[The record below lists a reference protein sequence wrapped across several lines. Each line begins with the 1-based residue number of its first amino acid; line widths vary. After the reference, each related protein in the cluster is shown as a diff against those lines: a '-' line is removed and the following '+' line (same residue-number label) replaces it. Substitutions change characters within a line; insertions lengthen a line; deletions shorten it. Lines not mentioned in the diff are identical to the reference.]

1 MLIRSFGVDA
11 GVDTRFGFFGSPA
24 CSGKLSRFVGDVYV
38 AGVDAAAGGAV
49 FAGSIAAVGFSV
61 LNAFYMQV
69 ARICLYAFADK
80 LRTLEGG
87 IPAASDGGFAGRTAD
102 MGVAVGCFCR
112 LLWWLVER
120 KAV

>member
-1 MLIRSFGVDA
+1 MVCFDLALAVTAACTESVTDGNLDIAVLLFALI
-11 GVDTRFGFFGSPA
+11 
-24 CSGKLSRFVGDVYV
+24 
-38 AGVDAAAGGAV
+38 
-49 FAGSIAAVGFSV
+49 GFSI

>member
-1 MLIRSFGVDA
+1 MLLSDGCGGLLKERSSETVFVVSDDLLAQTLGTAYVRSAHIRV
-11 GVDTRFGFFGSPA
+11 
-24 CSGKLSRFVGDVYV
+24 
-38 AGVDAAAGGAV
+38 
-49 FAGSIAAVGFSV
+49 
-61 LNAFYMQV
+61 
-69 ARICLYAFADK
+69 ADK